1 MISCCHKLIQTT
13 YAKKFATRLALV
25 AAATASVRVSWQ
37 VFCGHRLQLRER
49 TVPHCGALT
58 ALNTVGKP
66 RSTGPTSE
74 PIKPRLNPFSNFEH
88 AKIRLVL
95 VVCRST
101 VLNEGW
107 KSRIPEHLLSYC
119 SLGCRTVINFGA
131 KTSSILFDFKI
142 LQTSNKT
149 RFTSQSLF
157 SCFKNILGPKQGSG
171 GHLPTKVF
179 DQDVLPGPQLE
190 FHNIVFQLDFQQY
203 LAQETPRSILPKF
216 SYKHIFTRS
225 LTMASPNLGSLK
237 ESHGTVDE

>member
-1 MISCCHKLIQTT
+1 MQRNLQPALPLS
-13 YAKKFATRLALV
+13 RLRLPQ
-25 AAATASVRVSWQ
+25 SGFHGRS
-37 VFCGHRLQLRER
+37 FGGHRLQLRER

-74 PIKPRLNPFSNFEH
+74 PIKPRRNPFSNFEH
-88 AKIRLVL
+88 TKIRLVL
-95 VVCRST
+95 AVCRST

-171 GHLPTKVF
+171 EHLPTKAF
-179 DQDVLPGPQLE
+179 DQDVPSRTSTR
-190 FHNIVFQLDFQQY
+190 ISQY
-203 LAQETPRSILPKF
+203 RLST
-216 SYKHIFTRS
+216 
-225 LTMASPNLGSLK
+225 
-237 ESHGTVDE
+237 